1 MRVVLDV
8 NFIVS
13 AIISNAGSPGRV
25 LEFWRQDKF
34 DLVVSSSILEELDR
48 VIHYPKIQQKYHL
61 SEKHLK
67 RILGLISS
75 QSIAVAPSQIIT
87 VIEKDPTDNR
97 YLECALAGNASY
109 IVTGD
114 SHLLE
119 LKDFQGI
126 VILPPAGF
134 VALLEL
140 EERQK
145 GR

>member
-8 NFIVS
+8 NVIVS
-13 AIISNAGSPGRV
+13 AIISSGGSPGRV

-34 DLVVSSSILEELDR
+34 DLVVSSAILEELER
-48 VIHYPKIQQKYHL
+48 VIHYPKIQQKYRL
-61 SEKHLK
+61 SENYVK

-75 QSIAVAPSQIIT
+75 QSITVTPNQIIT
-87 VIEKDPTDNR
+87 AIEKDPADNR
-97 YLECALAGNASY
+97 YLECALAGNAAY

-140 EERQK
+140 EEKRK